1 MRSIPLR
8 IGNFH
13 ATIFPKLWI
22 CSAARL
28 MGGFRS
34 WIIPKP
40 GAQSS
45 LSRLF
50 LPVLL
55 FSFVHSPT
63 LLVSELAANWL
74 VPTHP
79 SSPKPGRQPPPAE
92 HQASS
97 MSLMTYSP
105 PWCRLLLDLSTR
117 GNTSG
122 TWESL
127 RIICSTQILVTMTS
141 MYFNIYSVQAK
152 GSFRG
157 TSPNQE
163 SQRSLPQKVPLK

>member
-8 IGNFH
+8 IGNVH

-34 WIIPKP
+34 WIIPMK
-40 GAQSS
+40 
-45 LSRLF
+45 
-50 LPVLL
+50 PVLL
-55 FSFVHSPT
+55 
-63 LLVSELAANWL
+63 L

-79 SSPKPGRQPPPAE
+79 RNVPQKLGRQPPPAE

-105 PWCRLLLDLSTR
+105 PWCRLPLDLSTR

-127 RIICSTQILVTMTS
+127 RIICSPQVLVTMTS

-157 TSPNQE
+157 SSPNQE
-163 SQRSLPQKVPLK
+163 SQRSLPQSLKQS